1 MTLVHG
7 SDLPFSHIPG
17 AIRNPDNPQH
27 LMVVKPVPR
36 RVQVFDGETLL
47 ADTTDAVHVLE
58 LGKTLYDPV
67 LYVPEGDI
75 RVPLDQVD
83 KTTHCPLK
91 GDASYH
97 ARDEETV
104 CQRPERPARRQ
115 RRVCRAASASP
126 GRVKIH
132 SHKE

>member
-1 MTLVHG
+1 MAFVHE
-7 SDLPFSHIPG
+7 SDLPLSHIPD

-36 RVQVFDGETLL
+36 RVQIFDGETLL

-67 LYVPEGDI
+67 LYVPEGDV

-83 KTTHCPLK
+83 KKTHCPLK
-91 GDASYH
+91 GNASYH
-97 ARDEETV
+97 ARDGKEIAWSYETPFGFAEV
-104 CQRPERPARRQ
+104 LAGRRAFRPD
-115 RRVCRAASASP
+115 RV
-126 GRVKIH
+126 RVVQGN
-132 SHKE
+132 